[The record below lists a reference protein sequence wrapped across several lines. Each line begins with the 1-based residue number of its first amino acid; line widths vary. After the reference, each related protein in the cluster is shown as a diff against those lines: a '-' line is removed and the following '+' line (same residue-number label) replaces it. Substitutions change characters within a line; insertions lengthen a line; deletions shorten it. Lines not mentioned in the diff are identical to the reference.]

1 MVPDTPPPLLSPRL
15 ARALGWSVLFAV
27 LALASFTLPLMP
39 GADLDPSWRMAL
51 GYFYENGMQFGHD
64 VIFTYGPLGFVMG
77 KTFSGLQFWSLIAGQ
92 VVLALVSAAVII
104 FQGRR
109 LQGNARLV
117 FFGFFLLF
125 GITYEDALHMLVI
138 AILAFELLRMAD
150 EKRTWLVIPIAA
162 IFAGYAQIK
171 FTDLLLAT
179 YGVLVAVGYHGWRG
193 QWRSAGLLGL
203 SYVGTFLGIWLACG
217 QSLLNLPAYFYGS
230 WQISAGYQW
239 AMGFPT
245 APHHL
250 WPGLVVLALMVAYA
264 GLHLLLAP
272 AKPRAWANVLL
283 LGAFVYL
290 NWKHGFVRS
299 DGHMIGFF
307 FCMLLPI
314 TAYPALLDDPPRWR
328 LAHRWV
334 FIFALGFSLWS
345 LENALASV
353 VQGSLSLFQ
362 SKTLGTLRS
371 VFHWE
376 ETRQTYRDRLSN
388 ARSGSDLAQTRE
400 LVGRHTVD
408 VLGSEQSVAL
418 FNKFNYRPRPVIQG
432 YSTFTPAL
440 AQLNGD
446 YFSSAQAPEYVLMRV
461 ETIDGRLPMM
471 DDAQVMV
478 LLAQRYEYVRTERS
492 YHIWKRNPGPFDP
505 AKVAPRLL
513 RSADVAVNQPLV
525 FGDLSEKQPLWLRV
539 DLQPSL
545 LGKIRSFL
553 YKPPQVRIGL
563 EDTAGNQHDYLMPL
577 PQGRNGFIVNPL
589 IEDLYDYMQFAANRP
604 QKLVRSITVQ
614 IVAGDEKYFA
624 ATAQC
629 TLSTLPTANSAA
641 SYFPKDAEGLDKLFT
656 MFKSYPIAFQSQ
668 TGFAGG
674 IIDGKGV
681 AIMHAPSQMIFEVP
695 PGAKTISGQFGFV
708 EATYTNGGNTNGAW
722 FLVYWS
728 DGTKRVDLFAR
739 FMNPVNVT
747 ADRGL
752 QDFSASLKGI
762 SGGRLYLETTPGPYN
777 DYSWDWTGWTGI
789 SISK

>member
-1 MVPDTPPPLLSPRL
+1 MAPDTPPPLLSPRL
-15 ARALGWSVLFAV
+15 SRGLGWSGLFVVLV
-27 LALASFTLPLMP
+27 LATFTFPLMP
-39 GADLDPSWRMAL
+39 AADLDPSWRMAL
-51 GYFYENGMQFGHD
+51 GYFYENGMQFGRD
-64 VIFTYGPLGFVMG
+64 VIFTYGPLGFIMG

-92 VVLALVSAAVII
+92 LGLALISAAVIMW
-104 FQGRR
+104 QGRR

-138 AILAFELLRMAD
+138 AILGFELLRLA
-150 EKRTWLVIPIAA
+150 EENRTWPVVPIAA
-162 IFAGYAQIK
+162 VFAGYAQIK

-179 YGVLVAVGYHGWRG
+179 FSVFVAVGYQGWQGR
-193 QWRSAGLLGL
+193 WRSAALLGL
-203 SYVGTFLGIWLACG
+203 TYVATFLGIWLACG
-217 QSLLNLPAYFYGS
+217 QSLLNLPAYFHGS
-230 WQISAGYQW
+230 WLISAGYQW

-245 APHHL
+245 ATHHL
-250 WPGLVVLALMVAYA
+250 WPGLLVLALMVAYA
-264 GLHLLLAP
+264 GFHLFLSP
-272 AKPRAWANVLL
+272 AKPRAVANVLL
-283 LGAFVYL
+283 LGAYVYL

-307 FCMLLPI
+307 LCMLLPL

-353 VQGSLSLFQ
+353 VQGSLAQFQ
-362 SKTLGTLRS
+362 GKIWGNVRS
-371 VFHWE
+371 VFNWQ
-376 ETRQTYRDRLSN
+376 ETRQVYRDRLST
-388 ARSGSDLAQTRE
+388 ARSGSDLAQIRD

-418 FNKFNYRPRPVIQG
+418 FNRLNYRPRPIIQG

-440 AQLNGD
+440 ARLNGD
-446 YFSSAQAPEYVLMRV
+446 YFASAQAPEYVLMRL
-461 ETIDGRLPMM
+461 ETIDGRLPTM
-471 DDAQVMV
+471 DDAQVLV

-492 YHIWKRNPGPFDP
+492 YHLWKRKPEPFAP
-505 AKVAPRLL
+505 AQVAPRLL
-513 RSADVAVNQPLV
+513 RSATIAVNQPLV

-545 LGKIRSFL
+545 LGQIRSFL

-604 QKLVRSITVQ
+604 QKLARSLTVQ
-614 IVAGDEKYFA
+614 IVAGDEKYYA
-624 ATAQC
+624 DTARC
-629 TLSTLPTANSAA
+629 TLSALPTATSAT
-641 SYFPKDAEGLDKLFT
+641 SYFPKDAEGLDQLFT
-656 MFKSYPIAFQSQ
+656 MFKSCPVAYQSQ
-668 TGFAGG
+668 TGFSGAM
-674 IIDGKGV
+674 IDGKGV
-681 AIMHAPSQMIFEVP
+681 AVMHAPSQMIFEVP
-695 PGAKTISGQFGFV
+695 PGARTISGQFGFV

-728 DGTKRVDLFAR
+728 DGTKRVDLFSR
-739 FMNPVNVT
+739 FMNPVQVP

-752 QDFSASLKGI
+752 QDFTASLKGI
-762 SGGRLYLETTPGPYN
+762 AGGRLYLETTPGPYN

-789 SISK
+789 TIAK